1 MTDGEIR
8 QTSVKTFGCAPEY
21 LSRSDASTYID
32 QLKAE

>member
-1 MTDGEIR
+1 
-8 QTSVKTFGCAPEY
+8 VKTFGCAPEY